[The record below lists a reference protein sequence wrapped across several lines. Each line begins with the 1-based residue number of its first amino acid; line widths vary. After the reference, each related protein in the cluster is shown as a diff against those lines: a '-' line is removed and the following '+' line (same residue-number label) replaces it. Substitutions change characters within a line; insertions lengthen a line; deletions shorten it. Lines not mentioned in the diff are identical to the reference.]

1 MSRWKE
7 HLRRRFFALP
17 KRLWAMCA
25 VTAALCLSLWAIY
38 LCTDIVTVTNSQGE
52 RVVTLC
58 GTPDKFFIAK
68 AAGFSA
74 YKHDELTLTETE
86 NGLALHIEHTF
97 PVAVTADGKTT
108 TAALPECTVAE
119 ALGAFGIALGTDD
132 YTEPAMDAVVTRAS
146 NTIKVHRVTYKDYSV
161 DKEIPYETQEHLTS
175 LLYRK
180 PDKVLK
186 IQDGVNGHYQ
196 ADLRDKIVDGQVVET
211 IALREIVNIA
221 PIPEIIKKYGAG
233 APVSDLEAPEG
244 VTIENGVPST
254 YSEVYTM
261 RATGYSSKKGKGA
274 SGLGLYYGTF
284 AVDPKI
290 IPFGTKVYI
299 ASEDGQFV
307 YGWAIATDT
316 GGFIHKNN
324 MQVDLFYE
332 SFIESYLNAVQTVKV
347 YVIE

>member
-1 MSRWKE
+1 MPQWKE

-17 KRLWAMCA
+17 KRLWTMCA
-25 VTAALCLSLWAIY
+25 VFISLCIALWMISI
-38 LCTDIVTVTNSQGE
+38 CTDIVTVTNSQGDHA
-52 RVVTLC
+52 VTLC
-58 GTPDKFFIAK
+58 GTFDKFFIAE
-68 AAGFSA
+68 AAGFPA

-86 NGLALHIEHTF
+86 SGLALHIEHTF
-97 PVAVTADGKTT
+97 PVSVTADGKTF

-119 ALGAFGIALGTDD
+119 ALNAFGIQLGTDD
-132 YTEPAMDAVVTRAS
+132 YTEPAIDSMVTRSSSA
-146 NTIKVHRVTYKDYSV
+146 IAVHRVTYRDYSV
-161 DKEIPYETQEHLTS
+161 DHVIPYETQEQLTS

-180 PDKVLK
+180 PEEVLK
-186 IQDGVNGHYQ
+186 VQNGVDGHYQ

-211 IALREIVNIA
+211 IAVREIVNIK
-221 PIPEIIKKYGAG
+221 PIPQILKKYGAG
-233 APVSDLEAPEG
+233 APVSNLEAPEG
-244 VTIENGVPST
+244 VTIENGIPSS
-254 YSEVYTM
+254 YSTVYTM
-261 RATGYSSKKGKGA
+261 RATGYYSKRGKGA

-284 AVDPKI
+284 AVDPKV

-299 ASEDGQFV
+299 ASEDGKFV

-347 YVIE
+347 YVME